1 MCEEGGAN
9 LKAIGCEIKG
19 KMHNY
24 HITKTTFFIITRH
37 QYMLPSNPS
46 PIQYAQLIVH
56 VYSCYDTWPV
66 RILFGKGYLS

>member
-19 KMHNY
+19 KNAYLSHY
-24 HITKTTFFIITRH
+24 KDSIIIRH

-46 PIQYAQLIVH
+46 PIQYAQLNRTCI
-56 VYSCYDTWPV
+56 
-66 RILFGKGYLS
+66 FMQ